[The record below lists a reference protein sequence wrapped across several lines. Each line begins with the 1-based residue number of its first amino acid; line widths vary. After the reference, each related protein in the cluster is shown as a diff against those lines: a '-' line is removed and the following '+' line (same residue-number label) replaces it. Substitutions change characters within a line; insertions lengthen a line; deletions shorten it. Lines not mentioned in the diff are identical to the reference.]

1 MFSLVNSVYWKLLN
15 LQRVALPLLFYSEG
29 VVGRGSF
36 EDVVQVWCGVVWCG
50 KAVVLL
56 PVCWWRERERS
67 SGEVST
73 ARTRLRRRWSKD
85 RNK

>member
-36 EDVVQVWCGVVWCG
+36 EDVVQVWCGVVKLWCCYLCAG
-50 KAVVLL
+50 GE
-56 PVCWWRERERS
+56 REREAA
-67 SGEVST
+67 
-73 ARTRLRRRWSKD
+73 ARYLLREPD
-85 RNK
+85 